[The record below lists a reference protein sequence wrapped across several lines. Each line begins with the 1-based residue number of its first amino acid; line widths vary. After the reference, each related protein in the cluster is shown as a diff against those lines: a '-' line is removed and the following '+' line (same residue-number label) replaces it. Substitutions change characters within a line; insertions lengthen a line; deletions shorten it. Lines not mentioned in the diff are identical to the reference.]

1 MDRFV
6 ITADDRTGALE
17 VAGVI
22 ADRLG
27 RTVRVTTATGVDD
40 AVERLVVDLGSR
52 HLVATEAAAVAGGF
66 AGTATAHKIDSTLRG
81 QWAAEV
87 ASLVANGGRRALVVP
102 ALPALGRVCVGGVVS
117 IDGVPV
123 GDGPAGSDARHP
135 VRSSRPVDHLH
146 AAGLTEV
153 TELADNRQ
161 LTAWLGRGYG
171 VAVCDA
177 ADDADLDR
185 IGAAWRA
192 SLNPPLFVGTAG
204 SIAAAIATA
213 APARP
218 RPIAPARG
226 VLVACGS
233 LHPAAR
239 RQVGVLVRSSD
250 PLDRVAVALSPHV
263 ARGAA
268 VDDAAAGATAAELA
282 ARVDAALVARPARA
296 LLVVGGD
303 TAAALLGDAVV
314 EVHGTVASGAPWG
327 IDTRSGRTVV
337 TRSGGFGDDG
347 ALVDMVAT
355 LLHGRL

>member
-17 VAGVI
+17 VAGAL

-27 RTVRVTTATGVDD
+27 RTVRVTTTGADD
-40 AVERLVVDLGSR
+40 AVECLVVDLGSR
-52 HLVATEAAAVAGGF
+52 HLAAAEAAAVAGGF

-81 QWAAEV
+81 QWAVEV
-87 ASLVANGGRRALVVP
+87 AGLVAEGGRRALVVP
-102 ALPALGRVCVGGVVS
+102 ALPALGRVCVGGVVT

-135 VRSSRPVDHLH
+135 VRSSRPVDHLR
-146 AAGLTEV
+146 AAGRAEV
-153 TELADNRQ
+153 TELADERQ
-161 LTAWLGRGYG
+161 LTAWLGRGHG

-192 SLNPPLFVGTAG
+192 SSNLPLFVGTAG

-213 APARP
+213 APAKP
-218 RPIAPARG
+218 LPIAPAGG
-226 VLVACGS
+226 VLVVCGS

-239 RQVGVLVRSSD
+239 RQVGALVRSSD
-250 PLDRVAVALSPHV
+250 PLDQVAVALSPHV

-282 ARVDAALVARPARA
+282 VRVEAALVARPERA

-303 TAAALLGDAVV
+303 TAAALLADAAV

-327 IDTRSGRTVV
+327 IDTRSGRAVV
-337 TRSGGFGDDG
+337 TRSGGFGDDT
-347 ALVDMVAT
+347 ALVDMVAA